1 MSDGTNH
8 RNFNSREISKKYTGG
23 KIEVDRR
30 GCHAISR
37 VNKRTFV
44 LFSMKLPNPV
54 LFVAFEKIDS
64 QGKSPIHIIVTHSL
78 LITC

>member
-1 MSDGTNH
+1 MEQIIGTL
-8 RNFNSREISKKYTGG
+8 FGG
-23 KIEVDRR
+23 KYLKLYWWKIEADRR

-44 LFSMKLPNPV
+44 LFSTKLPSPV

-64 QGKSPIHIIVTHSL
+64 QGRSPIHIIVTHSS
-78 LITC
+78 C